1 MGYSC
6 DDIKNFCKDKDGK
19 IQCVTDIYDYIST

>member
-6 DDIKNFCKDKDGK
+6 DDIKNFCKDRDEK
-19 IQCVTDIYDYIST
+19 ILCVTNINDYDCL